1 MCRGND
7 AYKHMAPRLNIVRMA
22 SEPSLEKRHTTP
34 YALRRF
40 LGDEVKVIK
49 QGGFVALLLLIMLV
63 GGAVGFSASKDEIQ
77 SRIDQTKKK
86 LTETKRREKSVLNIL
101 LKSQRELDAIN
112 NDLTK
117 LNYSLSK
124 TERNMAITQ
133 NQLVNA
139 KSDLQR
145 IKTEI
150 GGREGVLDQRLI
162 AIYKYGYQSSLEILF
177 NSRNFAEFIA
187 RFEMV
192 SEFVR
197 EDVHI
202 LKSLHL
208 QQDLITRKQEE
219 ITLKK
224 QELEIQRN
232 AYTNLQ
238 LQTKQQQKRRI
249 AVVED
254 RQRELTVLKN
264 DRRVLEE
271 SLDELERISK
281 EMEAQIRELQN
292 KNRMALGSGRYIWP
306 LQSKGQISS
315 YFGYRF
321 HPILRKRK
329 YHSGIDIAVPSG
341 LSILA
346 ADSGV
351 VVFAGWNNGYG
362 KMVIL
367 DHGSDFS
374 TVYGHCSILQVVR
387 GQTVTKGQTIAQVG
401 STGLSTGPHLH
412 FEVRKKGV
420 PVNPTT
426 YLSK

>member
-1 MCRGND
+1 M
-7 AYKHMAPRLNIVRMA
+7 
-22 SEPSLEKRHTTP
+22 
-34 YALRRF
+34 
-40 LGDEVKVIK
+40 VIR
-49 QGGFVALLLLIMLV
+49 QSRILVLLLLLILE
-63 GGAVGFSASKDEIQ
+63 ASTVGFGASQDDIRN
-77 SRIDQTKKK
+77 RIDQTKKK
-86 LTETKRREKSVLNIL
+86 LTETKRREKSVLNSM
-101 LKSQRELDAIN
+101 LKTQKELEDIN
-112 NDLTK
+112 DDLTQ

-133 NQLVNA
+133 NQLISA
-139 KSDLQR
+139 QSDLQR

-150 GGREGVLDQRLI
+150 GGREGVLDRRLI

-187 RFEMV
+187 RFELV

-197 EDVHI
+197 EDIQI
-202 LKSLHL
+202 LKTLHV
-208 QQDLITRKQEE
+208 QQDLITKKQAE
-219 ITLKK
+219 ISSKK

-232 AYTNLQ
+232 AYSNLQ
-238 LQTKQQQKRRI
+238 IQTKQQQKRRI
-249 AVVED
+249 SVLQD
-254 RQRELTVLKN
+254 RQRELTILQN
-264 DRRVLEE
+264 DRKILEE
-271 SLDELERISK
+271 SLDELERISR
-281 EMEAQIRELQN
+281 EMEAQIREMQN
-292 KNRMALGSGRYIWP
+292 KNRMALGSGKYIWP
-306 LQSKGQISS
+306 LQSKGSISS

-329 YHSGIDIAVPSG
+329 YHSGVDMPAPYG

-374 TVYGHCSILQVVR
+374 TVYGHCSIIQVSQ

-412 FEVRKKGV
+412 FEVRKSGV
-420 PVNPTT
+420 PQDPLM
-426 YLSK
+426 YLSR

>member
-1 MCRGND
+1 M
-7 AYKHMAPRLNIVRMA
+7 
-22 SEPSLEKRHTTP
+22 
-34 YALRRF
+34 LRRF

-49 QGGFVALLLLIMLV
+49 QGGFVAVLLLVMLV
-63 GGAVGFSASKDEIQ
+63 GGAVGFGASTDEIQ
-77 SRIDQTKKK
+77 SRINQTKKK
-86 LTETKRREKSVLNIL
+86 LTETKRREKTVLNSL
-101 LKSQRELDAIN
+101 LKSQKELEEIN
-112 NDLTK
+112 DDLTK
-117 LNYSLSK
+117 LNYSLNK
-124 TERNMAITQ
+124 TERNMVITQ
-133 NQLVNA
+133 NQLANA
-139 KSDLQR
+139 QSDLQR

-177 NSRNFAEFIA
+177 NARNFAEFIA

-192 SEFVR
+192 SGFVR

-208 QQDLITRKQEE
+208 QQELITKKQEE
-219 ITLKK
+219 IAVKK
-224 QELEIQRN
+224 QELEIQRS
-232 AYTNLQ
+232 AYSSLQ
-238 LQTKQQQKRRI
+238 IQTRQRQKRRI
-249 AVVED
+249 TVVED

-271 SLDELERISK
+271 SLDELERISR
-281 EMEAQIRELQN
+281 EMEAQIRDMQN

-306 LQSKGQISS
+306 LQSKGRISS

-329 YHSGIDIAVPSG
+329 YHSGLDIAVPYG
-341 LSILA
+341 VSILA

-367 DHGSDFS
+367 DHGSDYS
-374 TVYGHCSILQVVR
+374 TVYGHCSILQVEQ
-387 GQTVTKGQTIAQVG
+387 GQSVTKGQTIAQVG

-420 PVNPTT
+420 AVDPLT